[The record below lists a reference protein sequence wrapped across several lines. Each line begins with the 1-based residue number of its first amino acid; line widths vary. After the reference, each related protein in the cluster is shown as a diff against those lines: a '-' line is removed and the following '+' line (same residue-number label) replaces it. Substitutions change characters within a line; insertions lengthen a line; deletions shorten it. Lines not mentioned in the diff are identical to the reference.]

1 MEKPPFSIRYMP
13 FNFSYL
19 NEELFASIDDDRGIK
34 NYSLVSRGKYPKRVD
49 IKFPSTNY
57 KAPKSFFDNFLFPEK
72 LRALI
77 LIIKHYLY

>member
-34 NYSLVSRGKYPKRVD
+34 NYSLVSRVNIQKELILNFQALITKHQ
-49 IKFPSTNY
+49 
-57 KAPKSFFDNFLFPEK
+57 SFFDNFLFRK
-72 LRALI
+72 T
-77 LIIKHYLY
+77 